1 MEKTMM
7 SLLTRAERKTEL
19 ARKSLQTAR
28 CRNDWAREE
37 FWREMLGVRIK
48 RERMLRTRVTA

>member
-1 MEKTMM
+1 MKTLEMM
-7 SLLTRAERKTEL
+7 HDRAVRKTEL
-19 ARKSLQTAR
+19 ARKSLETAR

-48 RERMLRTRVTA
+48 RERMLRSKVTA